1 MAADE
6 AALTL
11 DLADEAATAAFGED
25 IAAALQPGD
34 VLALSGDLGAG
45 KTTLARAIIRAL
57 ADDPRLEVPSPTFTL
72 VQTYDLG
79 RLSVAHFDLYRLSSA
94 DELDEL
100 GLDEAAAEGA
110 VLVEWPERA
119 GDRLP
124 AAHVDVAL
132 AIAGAG
138 RRVRLAGEA
147 GFLARLRRSLAVR
160 AFLDEAGFAG
170 AVRRHLQGDASTRRY
185 ERIRSGEARAVL
197 MDWPRRTEPATD
209 PRAAFRA
216 KDVRAFI
223 AVDAALRAAG
233 FSAPEILASDRQ
245 AGFLLLEDL
254 GSEGVLRDDGT
265 PDPGRYGVAI
275 ELLAAI
281 HERPRPAVLTLP
293 GGGHHRL
300 LALGAEALSADIA
313 LFTDWYVPHATGGR
327 LPPNARADFDVIWAG
342 LFARL
347 DGAEQSWVL
356 FDVQAPNLLWLAGRD
371 GLRRLGL
378 LDFQDMFVGP
388 AAYDVAS
395 LCQDPRVTVPASLE
409 AELRDRY
416 IALRRRADPGF
427 DAERFRE
434 AYAILAAERVLKNLG
449 VFARLAEHAGKRA
462 YLAHMPRL
470 CEYLSRALA
479 HPALSGYAQW
489 HARHMPPLS

>member
-6 AALTL
+6 AALAV
-11 DLADEAATAAFGED
+11 DLPDEAATAAFGED
-25 IAAALQPGD
+25 LAAALQPGD
-34 VLALSGDLGAG
+34 VIGLSGDLGAG

-72 VQTYDLG
+72 VQTYALG
-79 RLSVAHFDLYRLSSA
+79 RLALAHFDLYRLASP

-100 GLDEAAAEGA
+100 GLDEATADGA

-124 AAHVDVAL
+124 AGADVAL
-132 AIAGAG
+132 AIAGTG
-138 RRVRLAGEA
+138 RLARVA
-147 GFLARLRRSLAVR
+147 GATGLLARLRRSLAVR
-160 AFLDEAGFAG
+160 AFLDRSGFAG
-170 AVRRHLQGDASTRRY
+170 ATRRHLQGDASTRRY
-185 ERIRSGEARAVL
+185 ERIRRGEARAVL
-197 MDWPRRTEPATD
+197 MDWPRRTEAAAD

-223 AVDAALRAAG
+223 AVDTALRGAG
-233 FSAPEILASDRQ
+233 LSAPEILASDTD

-254 GSEGVLRDDGT
+254 GSEGVLSDGG
-265 PDPGRYGVAI
+265 PDADRYGVAVD
-275 ELLAAI
+275 LLAAI
-281 HERPRPAVLTLP
+281 HRRPRPAVLTLP

-300 LALGAEALSADIA
+300 PSLGAAALSADIA

-327 LPPNARADFDVIWAG
+327 LPPDARADFDAIWAD

-347 DGAEQSWVL
+347 EGAEASWVL
-356 FDVQAPNLLWLAGRD
+356 FDVQAPNLLWLAERD
-371 GLRRLGL
+371 GLARIGL

-388 AAYDVAS
+388 VAYDVAS
-395 LCQDPRVTVPASLE
+395 LCQDPRVTVPAPLE
-409 AELRDRY
+409 GALRDRY
-416 IALRRRADPGF
+416 IALRRADPGF

-434 AYAILAAERVLKNLG
+434 AYAILAAGRVLKNLG
-449 VFARLAEHAGKRA
+449 VFARLADHAGKRA
-462 YLAHMPRL
+462 YLAHVPRL

-479 HPALSGYAQW
+479 HPVLTGYAQW
-489 HARHMPPLS
+489 HARHMPPLP